1 MIGGTVHLRFTRGP
15 LVFRFSFS
23 RRASARAP
31 AGRRE
36 DRVSNRVSATAILS
50 GLLLG
55 LALMVASPRSLS
67 AATPSKAKVHGISLS
82 GRVSKIDAAAMTL
95 SVRDGS
101 GHEVALAWTAAT
113 KITGGDPKVGDVV
126 TLRYLDK
133 DKKHIAT
140 TIHVGAPSAA
150 KPTSPAP
157 AASPSPAAP
166 PGRAK

>member
-1 MIGGTVHLRFTRGP
+1 
-15 LVFRFSFS
+15 
-23 RRASARAP
+23 
-31 AGRRE
+31 
-36 DRVSNRVSATAILS
+36 
-50 GLLLG
+50 
-55 LALMVASPRSLS
+55 MVASPRSLS